1 MRRNAQ
7 SIYHSLEELV
17 NNVFGKNISIIR
29 NDSVQGGDIN
39 NAYRLS
45 LSNGDSFFVKT
56 NSVNNLNFF
65 LTESGGLRAL
75 RSLHKIG
82 VPEVLGTG
90 TDEQRGISFLALEY
104 IESSRRTP
112 SYWETFGHQ
121 LAGLHRSE
129 GLAYASP
136 EKNGESGAKFGLY
149 EDNYIGATPQK
160 NQPQEN
166 WIDFYRECRLLPQI
180 TMAEKYLEP
189 IVRKKADRLLDHL
202 DLYLREPEFPSLLH
216 GDLWSGNMMCG
227 KGGKAWI
234 IDPAAYVGDFEADL
248 AMTQMFG
255 SLPERFYA
263 AYDEVNPIDKAGYA
277 HRRKLYDLYQLLN
290 HLNLF
295 GSMYLGSVVDIINM
309 YAGA

>member
-1 MRRNAQ
+1 MEQNRSQ
-7 SIYHSLEELV
+7 KLFYSLEELI
-17 NNVFGKNISIIR
+17 NDVFGQDISIIR
-29 NDSVQGGDIN
+29 MDSVLGGDIN

-45 LSNGDSFFVKT
+45 LSNEDSLFVKT

-75 RSLHKIG
+75 RSLKKIG
-82 VPEVLGTG
+82 VPEVLGAG

-104 IESSRRTP
+104 IESSSRTP
-112 SYWETFGHQ
+112 SYWEDFGHQ

-129 GLAYASP
+129 CRADVDD
-136 EKNGESGAKFGLY
+136 EESGAKFGFY

-160 NQPQEN
+160 NYPEKS

-189 IVRKKADRLLDHL
+189 VVRKKADRLLEHL

-227 KGGKAWI
+227 KGGKVWI

-263 AYDEVNPIDKAGYA
+263 AYNEVNSIDKTGYA
-277 HRRKLYDLYQLLN
+277 QRRKLYDLYQLLN

-295 GSMYLGSVVDIINM
+295 GSTYLGSVVDIINM
-309 YAGA
+309 YTGA

>member
-1 MRRNAQ
+1 MEQNRSQ
-7 SIYHSLEELV
+7 KLFYSLEELI
-17 NNVFGKNISIIR
+17 NDVFGQDISIIR
-29 NDSVQGGDIN
+29 MDSVPGGDIN

-45 LSNGDSFFVKT
+45 LSNEDSLFVKT

-75 RSLHKIG
+75 RSLKKIG
-82 VPEVLGTG
+82 VPEVLGAG

-104 IESSRRTP
+104 IESSSRTP
-112 SYWETFGHQ
+112 SYWENFGHQ
-121 LAGLHRSE
+121 LAGLHRAECRAYVDDEESE
-129 GLAYASP
+129 
-136 EKNGESGAKFGLY
+136 AKFGFY

-160 NQPQEN
+160 NYPEKS

-189 IVRKKADRLLDHL
+189 VVRKKADRLLEHL

-227 KGGKAWI
+227 KGGKVWI

-263 AYDEVNPIDKAGYA
+263 AYNEVNSIDKTGYA
-277 HRRKLYDLYQLLN
+277 QRRKLYDLYQLLN

-295 GSMYLGSVVDIINM
+295 GSTYLGSVVDIINM
-309 YAGA
+309 YTGA